1 MVTFRTATSGNSEL
15 TSTMR
20 NDGEHSVRSKPVIE
34 HVKWYNQGDNQEV
47 APLEIEVKILKEKL
61 KQCEL
66 DRELV
71 LSQLSQAAQTLQV
84 P

>member
-1 MVTFRTATSGNSEL
+1 
-15 TSTMR
+15 MR
-20 NDGEHSVRSKPVIE
+20 NDGEHSVKPVIE
-34 HVKWYNQGDNQEV
+34 HVKWYNQEDNQEV
-47 APLEIEVKILKEKL
+47 TLLETEVKILKEKL

>member
-20 NDGEHSVRSKPVIE
+20 NDGEHSVKPVIE
-34 HVKWYNQGDNQEV
+34 YVKWYNQEDNQEV
-47 APLEIEVKILKEKL
+47 APLETEVKILKEKL

>member
-34 HVKWYNQGDNQEV
+34 HVKWYNQEV
-47 APLEIEVKILKEKL
+47 APLETEVKILKEKL

>member
-1 MVTFRTATSGNSEL
+1 MVTFRTATPGNSEL

-20 NDGEHSVRSKPVIE
+20 NDGEHSVKPVIE
-34 HVKWYNQGDNQEV
+34 HVKWYNQEDNQEV
-47 APLEIEVKILKEKL
+47 TLLETEVKILKEKL

>member
-1 MVTFRTATSGNSEL
+1 MVTFRTATPGNSEL
-15 TSTMR
+15 TSSTR
-20 NDGEHSVRSKPVIE
+20 NDGEHSDKPVIE
-34 HVKWYNQGDNQEV
+34 HFKWYNQEDNQEV
-47 APLEIEVKILKEKL
+47 APLETEVKILKEKL

-84 P
+84 S